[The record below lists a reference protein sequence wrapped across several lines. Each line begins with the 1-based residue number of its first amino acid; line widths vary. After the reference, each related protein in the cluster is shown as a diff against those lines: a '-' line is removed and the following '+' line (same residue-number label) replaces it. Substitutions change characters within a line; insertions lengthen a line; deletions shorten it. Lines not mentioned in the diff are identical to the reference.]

1 MFFFFYRTLLCSRA
15 HGWYHSTLAALAQKF
30 IFVFLLDMSTIF
42 KEYFS
47 LKRIFFFELKVKN
60 LLEDFEI
67 FFFFQKGTFKINEL
81 FSRHVPKLPMYY
93 SVQYNKSSGVKRS
106 LKHCRNMQ
114 LFKYQLLSLTARCS
128 KSMRINNKPC
138 NNKGRPYDSKNEWIW
153 LFKKQQP
160 RNDNL
165 FSNWLLTHGFQ
176 LEAENL
182 N

>member
-1 MFFFFYRTLLCSRA
+1 
-15 HGWYHSTLAALAQKF
+15 LAALAQKF

-93 SVQYNKSSGVKRS
+93 SVQYNKSSRMKRS
-106 LKHCRNMQ
+106 LKRCRNMQ
-114 LFKYQLLSLTARCS
+114 LFKVSA
-128 KSMRINNKPC
+128 II
-138 NNKGRPYDSKNEWIW
+138 PYSQM
-153 LFKKQQP
+153 QQK
-160 RNDNL
+160 
-165 FSNWLLTHGFQ
+165 H
-176 LEAENL
+176 ENQ
-182 N
+182 